1 MFKRR
6 IVILDEQPGLISA
19 LSEKLSAS
27 ASIQLEC
34 FDSVTSCLKST
45 PKSPHLIFVEH
56 KMNHIDGVSAIK
68 ILRKKWRR
76 TTIVLKGVSEEGC
89 RKINKR
95 RYRINKVLSHPI
107 NIDEFIHE
115 IQQNRRR
122 SILKWSMCAVALSA
136 CCLFL
141 FIK

>member
-6 IVILDEQPGLISA
+6 IIILDEQPGLISA
-19 LSEKLSAS
+19 LSEKLSSS
-27 ASIQLEC
+27 ASFQLEC
-34 FDSVTSCLKST
+34 YDSVTSCLKST

-89 RKINKR
+89 KKINRR
-95 RYRINKVLSHPI
+95 RYRINKVLSHHN
-107 NIDEFIHE
+107 NIDDVINE
-115 IQQNRRR
+115 IEQNRRR
-122 SILKWSMCAVALSA
+122 SIIKWSMCAFALSA

-141 FIK
+141 FTK